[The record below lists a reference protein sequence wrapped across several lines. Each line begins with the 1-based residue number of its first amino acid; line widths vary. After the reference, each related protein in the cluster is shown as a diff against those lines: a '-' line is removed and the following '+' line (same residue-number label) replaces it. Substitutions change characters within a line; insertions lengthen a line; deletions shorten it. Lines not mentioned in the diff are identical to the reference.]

1 MKCPWAECG
10 YVRQQTENCPEWQ
23 CPACKNAYN
32 KHPDY
37 SGNNY
42 YTIQLTYKE
51 IPDDRQI
58 TAGTLFLYLNN
69 NVIEGACLDKNNKI
83 DRINLPLDDLK
94 LKFNE
99 IIDVLNNPPSLLN
112 DEQEAAIF
120 KATAIKINQDIEIL
134 VEQDNRK
141 NFIYKLIILSICIGL
156 ISVLIFNYIDSAHI
170 KTQGATGIQT
180 KSNAPDTTQNM
191 LQNSEINETNL
202 IANGINLDFM
212 VSKLGTAESLAKQ
225 CENICQ
231 SQHIKDSS
239 CDKVNDI
246 LNTLSPQITQY
257 RKYMQINSI
266 DKLSAN
272 SQNKINQINQ
282 LLWSIPNTIDSAQNF
297 CSENPDPKITTEPY
311 QVNQDKLDL
320 ASKGLHLD
328 ILYSRLYTA
337 DSSIR
342 NCRISCESHLSS
354 YNDCAIFIKIYNE
367 SAPQLQQL
375 FDILHSQRDKISSED
390 NRYIQKIIY
399 LLEDIKT
406 ERTKT
411 DNCIKSR

>member
-1 MKCPWAECG
+1 MKCPWTECG
-10 YVRQQTENCPEWQ
+10 YVRQSTEDCPEWQ

-42 YTIQLTYKE
+42 YAIQLTYKE
-51 IPDDRQI
+51 IPDNKQI
-58 TAGTLFLYLNN
+58 TAGRLFLYLNN
-69 NVIEGACLDKNNKI
+69 NVIEGACLNKNNKV
-83 DRINLPLDDLK
+83 DRINLSHDDLK
-94 LKFNE
+94 LKFND
-99 IIDVLNNPPSLLN
+99 IINVLNNPPSLLDN
-112 DEQEAAIF
+112 EQEAAIF
-120 KATAIKINQDIEIL
+120 TATAIKKNQEL
-134 VEQDNRK
+134 ERLAEHDNRK
-141 NFIYKLIILSICIGL
+141 KNIYKIMILASCVAL
-156 ISVLIFNYIDSAHI
+156 MSVLIFDYIDSAHI
-170 KTQGATGIQT
+170 KTQGTIGILAKTNSPDNTPT
-180 KSNAPDTTQNM
+180 K
-191 LQNSEINETNL
+191 NEVNESHL

-212 VSKLGTAESLAKQ
+212 VTKLGTAESQAKQ
-225 CENICQ
+225 CNSICQ
-231 SQHIKDSS
+231 SQHTKDTS
-239 CDKVNDI
+239 CDKTI
-246 LNTLSPQITQY
+246 EIFNTLSPQISQY
-257 RKYMQINSI
+257 RKYMHVHSV

-282 LLWSIPNTIDSAQNF
+282 LLWSVPNEIDSAKKF
-297 CSENPDPKITTEPY
+297 CSESPAPQIITEHSQEDQNKI
-311 QVNQDKLDL
+311 DL

-328 ILYSRLYTA
+328 ILYSKLYTA

-367 SAPQLQQL
+367 SVPQLQEL
-375 FDILHSQRDKISSED
+375 FDIMRSQRDKISSED

-411 DNCIKSR
+411 DNCIQSR